1 MMKYTEVGL
10 AISGDEILTEH
21 GKVAMAMMDE
31 IQRLNKE
38 LKWWRDYAFQL
49 VSPQTETE
57 EDWF

>member
-1 MMKYTEVGL
+1 MMKYTEAGL

-21 GKVAMAMMDE
+21 GKIAMAMMDE

-38 LKWWRDYAFQL
+38 LKWWRDYAF
-49 VSPQTETE
+49 SINNPPTD

>member
-1 MMKYTEVGL
+1 MKYTEAGL

>member
-31 IQRLNKE
+31 IQRLHKE
-38 LKWWRDYAFQL
+38 LKWWRDYAFQMI
-49 VSPQTETE
+49 SPPTD